1 MITADGKDSCA
12 RRIDCRRSTA
22 VAQSMVARRHATSL
36 RRGRG
41 GACLRCHSRALR
53 GGASR
58 RLLAR
63 PTAAIRA
70 RCVRTMRTVSFER
83 RRVWRVQYGR
93 GFTEG
98 LPSIRAWEWRGG
110 LCLGNLAKAA
120 DRRAHGGGGGG
131 VKCVRAARNLRRR
144 EKGTGKY

>member
-1 MITADGKDSCA
+1 MEKTLALDG
-12 RRIDCRRSTA
+12 STA
-22 VAQSMVARRHATSL
+22 GAPRQWPRAWWLGATLQAFVAAAAAL
-36 RRGRG
+36 
-41 GACLRCHSRALR
+41 AC
-53 GGASR
+53 
-58 RLLAR
+58 
-63 PTAAIRA
+63 AAIRA
-70 RCVRTMRTVSFER
+70 RCVRTMRSVSFGR

-98 LPSIRAWEWRGG
+98 LPSIRAWDWRGG